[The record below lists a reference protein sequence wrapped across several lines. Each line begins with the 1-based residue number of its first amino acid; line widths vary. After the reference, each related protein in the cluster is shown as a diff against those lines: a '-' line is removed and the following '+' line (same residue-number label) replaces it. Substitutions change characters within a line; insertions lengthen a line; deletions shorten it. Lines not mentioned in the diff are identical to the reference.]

1 MEMTSRQK
9 DKAGL
14 QRYGLFG
21 DDIEA
26 LKDAREINRN
36 SPTTGPGVLSVLIC
50 SYCFQSNDNGETWT
64 GPHLGKPDLDATLKR
79 YHITPEKIDPIK
91 K

>member
-1 MEMTSRQK
+1 MEMTSKQK

-14 QRYGLFG
+14 QRYGLHG

-26 LKDAREINRN
+26 LKDAGVINRN
-36 SPTTGPGVLSVLIC
+36 SPITGSGILSVLIN
-50 SYCFQSNDNGETWT
+50 SYSFQSNDNGETWT

>member
-14 QRYGLFG
+14 LRYGLHG
-21 DDIEA
+21 DDVEV
-26 LKDAREINRN
+26 LKDAGVISSN
-36 SPTTGPGVLSVLIC
+36 SKIHGTGTLSILIC
-50 SYCFQSNDNGETWT
+50 SYCFQSGDGGETWT

-79 YHITPEKIDPIK
+79 YKLVPEKIDPIRK
-91 K
+91 